1 MADSFR
7 STLFKAVLPHP
18 THAQTQTKRWDPLVL
33 SSKAP
38 LIAGL
43 ALGGVGL
50 AYYFYALNSDLDVQN
65 RYATPKSANTRLDFQ
80 AVYNDI
86 ARILEDSN
94 YDNGSWA
101 PVLVCLAWH
110 ALGTYNKHSKT
121 GGSNGA
127 TMQFVVS
134 VPIGFSGLPHHY
146 N

>member
-33 SSKAP
+33 VIDPSGQGEPVLLVFRAASQVQQGP
-38 LIAGL
+38 IDRGTRTGR
-43 ALGGVGL
+43 GG
-50 AYYFYALNSDLDVQN
+50 AS
-65 RYATPKSANTRLDFQ
+65 